1 MLNTMSAPPKI
12 GPATIADLIAIP
24 EEDRRHEIIDG
35 FLVEKGAATFPHGLA
50 QGNVRAWLEPYARSP
65 AGRSP
70 GGWWFVHEVEI
81 ILETSQVFRPDVTGW
96 RRERLA
102 VPPDWPVSTRPDW
115 VCEVLSTNRQ
125 NDLVKKK
132 RGLHRHQVPHY
143 WIIDPVDKTLTVY
156 RWHADGYIEVLI
168 AEGGQR
174 VRAEPFGDVEL
185 PVGVLFGDDPPDDEH
200 VRPQAGT

>member
-12 GPATIADLIAIP
+12 GPATVADLLAIP

-35 FLVEKGAATFPHGLA
+35 VLVEKGAATFPHGIA
-50 QGNVRAWLEPYARSP
+50 QGQVRQWLGPYNRRP
-65 AGRSP
+65 GGPSP
-70 GGWWFVHEVEI
+70 GGWWFVSEVEI
-81 ILETSQVFRPDVTGW
+81 VLESSQVYRPDLTGW

-115 VCEVLSTNRQ
+115 VCEVLSTNRH

-143 WIIDPVDKTLTVY
+143 WIIDPVDQTLTVY
-156 RWHADGYIEVLI
+156 RWHPDGYIEVLI
-168 AEGGQR
+168 ADGTQR
-174 VRAEPFGDVEL
+174 VRAEPFTDVEL
-185 PVGVLFGDDPPDDEH
+185 KVGIMFGDDDDEPQL
-200 VRPQAGT
+200 RPQSGP